1 MHLHDYEL
9 TVEWTGNRGSG
20 TSGYR
25 DFDRDHIVH
34 APGKP
39 ILLGSSDP
47 AFRGDPDRWN
57 PEELLLA
64 ALSQCHML
72 WFLGLAAHAGVVVT
86 GYADDATAQMREQD
100 DGAGQFVE
108 AVLRPLVTVES
119 AAMIAAVPGLHDAA
133 HGKCFI
139 ARSVNFPVRHE
150 PRTTV
155 TDQAPDR

>member
-25 DFDRDHIVH
+25 DFDRDHTVH

-39 ILLGSSDP
+39 ILLASSDP

-86 GYADDATAQMREQD
+86 GYVDDATGQMREQD
-100 DGAGQFVE
+100 DGAGQFVD

-119 AAMIAAVPGLHDAA
+119 PEMVAAVSGLHTAA

-139 ARSVNFPVRHE
+139 ARSVNFPVRLA

-155 TDQAPDR
+155 ASRDPDE